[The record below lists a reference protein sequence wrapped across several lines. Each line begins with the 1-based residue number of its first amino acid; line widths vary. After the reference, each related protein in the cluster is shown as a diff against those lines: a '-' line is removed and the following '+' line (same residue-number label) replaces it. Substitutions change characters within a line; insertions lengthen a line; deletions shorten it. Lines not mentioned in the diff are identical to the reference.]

1 VIVALV
7 IGFVGWL
14 VFGRAS
20 IRRQEA
26 VAAAPETVTT
36 G

>member
-1 VIVALV
+1 VIA
-7 IGFVGWL
+7 FVGWL
-14 VFGRAS
+14 AFGRAA

-26 VAAAPETVTT
+26 APAAAETVAA

>member
-1 VIVALV
+1 VALV
-7 IGFVGWL
+7 IAFIGWL
-14 VFGRAS
+14 VFGRAA

-26 VAAAPETVTT
+26 VPAAPETVAA

>member
-7 IGFVGWL
+7 IAFVGWL
-14 VFGRAS
+14 IFGRAAV
-20 IRRQEA
+20 RRQEA
-26 VAAAPETVTT
+26 APATPETVAA